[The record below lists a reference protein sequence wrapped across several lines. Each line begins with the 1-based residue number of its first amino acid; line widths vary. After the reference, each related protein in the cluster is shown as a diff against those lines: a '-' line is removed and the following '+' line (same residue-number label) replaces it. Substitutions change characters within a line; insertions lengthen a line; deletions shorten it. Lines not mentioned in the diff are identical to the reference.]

1 MAWMAKLA
9 YDGGMTRPEPKQPT
23 RRPSSVPGGTAPSWI
38 GLPRRDPTK
47 EGPIMAAARAMW
59 NVVLSLL
66 LGAAVGGF
74 GSQLVGEAATA
85 MFGEFTGFWRMV
97 IAIGGWAAG
106 AFTAFVC
113 FMSYYLDASE
123 G

>member
-1 MAWMAKLA
+1 
-9 YDGGMTRPEPKQPT
+9 MTAPDPQQKQ
-23 RRPSSVPGGTAPSWI
+23 RRPGPMPGGAAPSWM

-47 EGPIMAAARAMW
+47 EGPIMGAVRALW

-74 GSQLVGEAATA
+74 GSQLLGDAATA
-85 MFGEFTGFWRMV
+85 MFGDFTGLWRTV
-97 IAIGGWAAG
+97 IALAGWAAG